1 MALDLPAG
9 FRTRISAP
17 SAYRLGTMRRWSGTG
32 GEFVSA
38 SFASGRAMLQMP
50 SIGAGSRFEGEV
62 TWLTDDAW
70 PTTLT
75 I

>member
-1 MALDLPAG
+1 MTKEESDALGDAG
-9 FRTRISAP
+9 WRPVASILANGWVAT
-17 SAYRLGTMRRWSGTG
+17 

-38 SFASGRAMLQMP
+38 FFASGRALLQMP